1 MSQKKAFLN
10 WFKKHWWRILIFLL
24 VVVVVWQSQA
34 ILSYFARPPVTGE
47 PAKVE
52 GSEVHTERFLA
63 AIEACGDRLESAD
76 AITGEVICREKVE
89 VAPVPTETTAP
100 TPTPEPM
107 ATEEPVSEEVV
118 AEGIQFDEPLQMTL
132 DEFGSKVFYDDRF
145 PRDGQIWD
153 QSYWEGWILVLNA
166 YAIHDHDFVS
176 QKGCVVAY
184 YQAPAEGERVRFTGW
199 DGMAFELAPD
209 SGITLNQAI
218 ATMRE
223 TLIRAHGC
231 DPEAIQYHEL
241 FRHGDPVK

>member
-1 MSQKKAFLN
+1 MMKRRDKIVLWTSAVMLAV
-10 WFKKHWWRILIFLL
+10 LL
-24 VVVVVWQSQA
+24 VFTVWSELRQVPAAPESTHDPIVVVLATQMAEEPTATAVA
-34 ILSYFARPPVTGE
+34 EPEELVTE
-47 PAKVE
+47 Q
-52 GSEVHTERFLA
+52 T
-63 AIEACGDRLESAD
+63 
-76 AITGEVICREKVE
+76 
-89 VAPVPTETTAP
+89 VAPTSTLEPT
-100 TPTPEPM
+100 
-107 ATEEPVSEEVV
+107 ATKEPVSEEVV
-118 AEGIQFDEPLQMTL
+118 AGEIQFDEPLQITL
-132 DEFGSKVFYDDRF
+132 DDFGSKVFYDDRF

-176 QKGCVVAY
+176 QNGCVVAY
-184 YQAPAEGERVRFTGW
+184 YQAPAEGERIRFTGW

-231 DPEAIQYHEL
+231 NPEAIQYHEL